1 MTRTRSTTLI
11 ALLIAGAAVVWFVEN
26 ALLMSGRALLI
37 PPLTLGATLLI
48 VGIVL
53 LALARPIRRSTLGRT
68 PGRVDPFRATRVVLL
83 AKASALAGA
92 LLTGALLTG
101 ITGGV
106 LAFVLARPV
115 LPGASSVGL
124 AVAGTV
130 GAVVLLVAGL
140 VAEHWCTV
148 PPDDRDDSRPGDP
161 ARELS

>member
-11 ALLIAGAAVVWFVEN
+11 ALLLAGAAVGWFAEN

-53 LALARPIRRSTLGRT
+53 LALARPIRRSTLGRA

-92 LLTGALLTG
+92 LLTGV
-101 ITGGV
+101 TGGV

-115 LPGASSVGL
+115 LPGASSVAL

-148 PPDDRDDSRPGDP
+148 PPGDRDDRRPGDP
-161 ARELS
+161 AREAS

>member
-11 ALLIAGAAVVWFVEN
+11 ALLIAGAAVGWFAEN
-26 ALLMSGRALLI
+26 ALLMSGQALLI

-53 LALARPIRRSTLGRT
+53 IALAWPIRQTTRGRR

-92 LLTGALLTG
+92 LLAG

-148 PPDDRDDSRPGDP
+148 PPDDRDDPRPGDP
-161 ARELS
+161 AREAS

>member
-11 ALLIAGAAVVWFVEN
+11 ALLIAGAAVGWFAEN
-26 ALLMSGRALLI
+26 ALVMTGRALLI

-68 PGRVDPFRATRVVLL
+68 AGRVDPFRATRVVLL
-83 AKASALAGA
+83 AKASALA
-92 LLTGALLTG
+92 GALLTG

-148 PPDDRDDSRPGDP
+148 PPDDGDDPRPGDP

>member
-11 ALLIAGAAVVWFVEN
+11 ALLIAGAAVGWFAEN

-92 LLTGALLTG
+92 LLTG

-140 VAEHWCTV
+140 VAEHWCRV

-161 ARELS
+161 AREPS

>member
-11 ALLIAGAAVVWFVEN
+11 ALLIAGAAVGWFVEN

-48 VGIVL
+48 VGVVL
-53 LALARPIRRSTLGRT
+53 LALAWPIRQTTRGRR

-92 LLTGALLTG
+92 LLAGV
-101 ITGGV
+101 TGGV

-115 LPGASSVGL
+115 LPGASSVGM
-124 AVAGTV
+124 AVAATV
-130 GAVVLLVAGL
+130 GAVVLLVVGL

-148 PPDDRDDSRPGDP
+148 PPDDRDDARPGDP

>member
-11 ALLIAGAAVVWFVEN
+11 ALLIAGAAVGWFAEN
-26 ALLMSGRALLI
+26 ALVMSGRPLLV

-53 LALARPIRRSTLGRT
+53 LGLAWPIRQATRGRR

-92 LLTGALLTG
+92 LLAG

-148 PPDDRDDSRPGDP
+148 PPDDRDDARPGDP

>member
-11 ALLIAGAAVVWFVEN
+11 ALLIAGAAVGWFAEN
-26 ALLMSGRALLI
+26 ALLMSGQALLI

-53 LALARPIRRSTLGRT
+53 IALAWPIRQTTRGRRA
-68 PGRVDPFRATRVVLL
+68 GRVDPFRATRVVLL

-92 LLTGALLTG
+92 LLAG

-148 PPDDRDDSRPGDP
+148 PPDDRDDPRPGDP
-161 ARELS
+161 AREAS

>member
-11 ALLIAGAAVVWFVEN
+11 ALLIAGAAVGWFAEN
-26 ALLMSGRALLI
+26 ALLMTGSALLI

-48 VGIVL
+48 VGVVL
-53 LALARPIRRSTLGRT
+53 LGLAWPIRQATRGRR

-92 LLTGALLTG
+92 LLAG

-124 AVAGTV
+124 AGAGTV

-148 PPDDRDDSRPGDP
+148 PPDDDGDARPGDP

>member
-11 ALLIAGAAVVWFVEN
+11 ALLIAGAAVGWFAEN
-26 ALLMSGRALLI
+26 ALVMTGRALLI

-92 LLTGALLTG
+92 LLTG

-148 PPDDRDDSRPGDP
+148 PPDDGDDSRPGDP
-161 ARELS
+161 AREIS

>member
-11 ALLIAGAAVVWFVEN
+11 SLLIAGAAVGWFAEN
-26 ALLMSGRALLI
+26 ALLMTGRALLI

-53 LALARPIRRSTLGRT
+53 IGLAWPIRQATRGRR

-83 AKASALAGA
+83 AKASSLAGA
-92 LLTGALLTG
+92 LLTGV
-101 ITGGV
+101 TGGV

-148 PPDDRDDSRPGDP
+148 PPDDGDDARPGDP

>member
-11 ALLIAGAAVVWFVEN
+11 ALLIAGAAVGWFVEN

-92 LLTGALLTG
+92 LLTG
-101 ITGGV
+101 ITGECWPSCWPGRCCP
-106 LAFVLARPV
+106 ARPPWGSRWPV
-115 LPGASSVGL
+115 RWEPSSSSSPGWSPSTGARSRPTTGTTRAPGIRRASS
-124 AVAGTV
+124 
-130 GAVVLLVAGL
+130 
-140 VAEHWCTV
+140 
-148 PPDDRDDSRPGDP
+148 
-161 ARELS
+161 

>member
-1 MTRTRSTTLI
+1 VTRTRSTTLI
-11 ALLIAGAAVVWFVEN
+11 ALLIAGAAVGWFLEN
-26 ALLMSGRALLI
+26 GLVMSGRALLI

-68 PGRVDPFRATRVVLL
+68 PGRIDPFRATRVVLL

-92 LLTGALLTG
+92 LLAGV
-101 ITGGV
+101 TGGV

-148 PPDDRDDSRPGDP
+148 PPDDPDDPRPGDP

>member
-1 MTRTRSTTLI
+1 MTRTRSSTLI
-11 ALLIAGAAVVWFVEN
+11 ALLIAGAAVGWFAEN

-92 LLTGALLTG
+92 LLTGV
-101 ITGGV
+101 TGGV

-148 PPDDRDDSRPGDP
+148 PPDDGDDTRPGDP

>member
-11 ALLIAGAAVVWFVEN
+11 ALLIAGAAVGWFVEN
-26 ALLMSGRALLI
+26 ALVMSGRPLLV

-53 LALARPIRRSTLGRT
+53 LALAWPIRQTTRGRR

-92 LLTGALLTG
+92 LLAG
-101 ITGGV
+101 ITGGA

-140 VAEHWCTV
+140 VAEQWCTV
-148 PPDDRDDSRPGDP
+148 PPDDGDDARPGDP